1 MYLKQ
6 FSFSYNYYYSIFFS
20 RLFLS
25 SSSSYI
31 LFLNSGYEY
40 WILLY
45 STSIYTIF
53 LETRIC
59 MLVQVTKRVRE
70 GERGRTEQHDLPR
83 GRSFD
88 RGIFPEGKRISSSGG
103 GARGK
108 VVQRQYQ
115 QATTN
120 WAEKNIG
127 RAINQAYCI
136 PKIARWLKVI
146 TLAKVIPQ
154 LSKLKQ

>member
-1 MYLKQ
+1 MLSLGEDEIYLKQ

-59 MLVQVTKRVRE
+59 MLVTKRVRE
-70 GERGRTEQHDLPR
+70 GEREEEQS
-83 GRSFD
+83 GS
-88 RGIFPEGKRISSSGG
+88 IFAGG
-103 GARGK
+103 GVSIEEFSRRGK
-108 VVQRQYQ
+108 GSLRRGEGRGARWYNGSTSKQRQ
-115 QATTN
+115 TGPRKTSG
-120 WAEKNIG
+120 E
-127 RAINQAYCI
+127 R
-136 PKIARWLKVI
+136 
-146 TLAKVIPQ
+146 
-154 LSKLKQ
+154 